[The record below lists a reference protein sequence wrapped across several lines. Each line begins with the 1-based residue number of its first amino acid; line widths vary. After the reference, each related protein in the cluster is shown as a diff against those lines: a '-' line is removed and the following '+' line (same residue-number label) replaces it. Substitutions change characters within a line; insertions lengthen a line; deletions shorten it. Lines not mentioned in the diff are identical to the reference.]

1 MLHYSK
7 KLFMKLLYKWIVFVM
22 MAWQGLGNCFAQDVG
37 FSQFYDQPLLRNP
50 ALAGFFDGD
59 MRFVASYRN
68 QWQSISNPYRTFGLS
83 AEFKMPGHVVEYDNI
98 TVGMQLIRDIAGT
111 SQYSTTQILP
121 AINYSLPLNAE
132 DHYISLAFM
141 GGLMQHRF
149 DPTKLVMNDQF
160 VSGTNG
166 TFSIL
171 PASRQ
176 VFNNTNI
183 NYFDLSA
190 GISYF
195 GASENVN
202 YCLGAGMFHLTK
214 SQKGFFEGKA
224 ISLNKK
230 LALNIGASGRTSETD
245 MLTFYADYFKQF
257 GEGFTPVGTSTLQ
270 AGLLFSHDLFVLD
283 DIQKTITGGVLY
295 RWDDAIIPVVQ
306 LQLSKFTIGASYDV
320 NISKLVTA
328 SKYRGGFELVLS
340 YRDFLNG
347 LRQELLQGLCPPGRR
362 IL

>member
-1 MLHYSK
+1 MRV
-7 KLFMKLLYKWIVFVM
+7 LYRSFCLVFI
-22 MAWQGLGNCFAQDVG
+22 AWQCMCTCFAQDVG

-68 QWQSISNPYRTFGLS
+68 QWQSVTTPYRTFGLS
-83 AEFKMPGHVVEYDNI
+83 SEFKLPAHIVEYDNI

-121 AINYSLPLNAE
+121 AVNYSLPLNTE
-132 DHYISLAFM
+132 DSYLSLAFM

-149 DPTKLVMNDQF
+149 DPSKLVMNDQF

-166 TFSIL
+166 TFSVL
-171 PASRQ
+171 PATRQ

-190 GISYF
+190 GISYYSVL
-195 GASENVN
+195 GENVD
-202 YCLGAGMFHLTK
+202 YCIGAGMFHLTK
-214 SQKGFFEGKA
+214 SQQGFFDGQA

-230 LALNIGASGRTSETD
+230 LALNVGVSGRTSETD
-245 MLTFYADYFKQF
+245 LITFYADYFKQF
-257 GEGFTPVGTSTLQ
+257 GQGFQPVGISTLQ
-270 AGLLFSHDLFVLD
+270 AGILFSRDLFVLGD
-283 DIQKTITGGVLY
+283 VQKTITGGLLY

-306 LQLSKFTIGASYDV
+306 LQLSKFVIGASYDV
-320 NISKLVTA
+320 NISKLVRA
-328 SKYRGGFELVLS
+328 SQYRGGFELVLS

-347 LRQELLQGLCPPGRR
+347 LKKELLPGLCPPGRR

>member
-1 MLHYSK
+1 MRVHY
-7 KLFMKLLYKWIVFVM
+7 KLIGLVM
-22 MAWQGLGNCFAQDVG
+22 IAWQCLCTCFAQDVG

-68 QWQSISNPYRTFGLS
+68 QWQSISTPYRTFGLS
-83 AEFKMPGHVVEYDNI
+83 SEFKLPVHVVEYDNI
-98 TVGMQLIRDIAGT
+98 TVGMQLIRDVAGT

-121 AINYSLPLNAE
+121 AVNYSLPLNTE

-171 PASRQ
+171 PATRQ
-176 VFNNTNI
+176 VFNNTNV

-190 GISYF
+190 GLSYF
-195 GASENVN
+195 GVTGNVN
-202 YCLGAGMFHLTK
+202 YCIGAGMFHLTK
-214 SQKGFFEGKA
+214 SNQGFFDGRA

-230 LALNIGASGRTSETD
+230 LALNVGASGRTSEAD

-257 GEGFTPVGTSTLQ
+257 GQGFTPVGISSFQ

-283 DIQKTITGGVLY
+283 DIQKTITGGILY

-306 LQLSKFTIGASYDV
+306 LQLSKFMIGASYDV
-320 NISKLVTA
+320 NISKLATA

-347 LRQELLQGLCPPGRR
+347 LSSVLQQGLCPPGRR